1 MNAFTGA
8 LLIIGLIT
16 VLTTAPP
23 TAFAACPTLPTAVL
37 YAPPTFLARPPKS
50 GASLIVCSMFSIN
63 RCSCKCSI
71 PSIITL
77 VSFICLLYHS
87 NITNTATFSPTCS
100 TKASKSSP
108 TSSDST
114 FFHSGCTKLWVKL
127 SATSPP
133 TSSVLALAIAS
144 FINLANSSGDFGS
157 LNIERCPPE
166 LCMTLPSAP
175 TTVSPA
181 SCISSVNSAGSFIN
195 FSEYA

>member
-37 YAPPTFLARPPKS
+37 YAPPTFLAMPPKS

-114 FFHSGCTKLWVKL
+114 FFHSGCTKLSRTGGPSGKL
-127 SATSPP
+127 AKSHSPP
-133 TSSVLALAIAS
+133 EPQFLRFAISAL
-144 FINLANSSGDFGS
+144 IN
-157 LNIERCPPE
+157 
-166 LCMTLPSAP
+166 T
-175 TTVSPA
+175 
-181 SCISSVNSAGSFIN
+181 
-195 FSEYA
+195 